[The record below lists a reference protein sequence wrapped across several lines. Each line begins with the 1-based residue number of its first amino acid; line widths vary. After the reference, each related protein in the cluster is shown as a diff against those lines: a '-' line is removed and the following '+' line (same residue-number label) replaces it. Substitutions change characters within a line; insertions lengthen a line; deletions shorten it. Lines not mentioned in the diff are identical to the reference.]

1 MWDRCS
7 STTGTFPPILDAVRY
22 SSGTSG
28 QRSRRL
34 ETGGGGKWGR
44 NLGGDVVS
52 GGLDDGHL
60 YLASSSDIEG
70 VALPS
75 VSVRD
80 LLGSVTA
87 SMDRSLAAA
96 TTSGNVNV
104 AAEEEGAITGERAS
118 LAEDSGG
125 SENEEGPKGGK

>member
-1 MWDRCS
+1 VWDRCS

-34 ETGGGGKWGR
+34 ETGGGGNCG
-44 NLGGDVVS
+44 NHLGGEVVS

-60 YLASSSDIEG
+60 YLASSSEIEG
-70 VALPS
+70 VVLLS

-87 SMDRSLAAA
+87 CMGNSLAAP
-96 TTSGNVNV
+96 TTSGNVKV
-104 AAEEEGAITGERAS
+104 ATEVEGANRGERAG
-118 LAEDSGG
+118 LDKDNGG
-125 SENEEGPKGGK
+125 RDNEKGPKG